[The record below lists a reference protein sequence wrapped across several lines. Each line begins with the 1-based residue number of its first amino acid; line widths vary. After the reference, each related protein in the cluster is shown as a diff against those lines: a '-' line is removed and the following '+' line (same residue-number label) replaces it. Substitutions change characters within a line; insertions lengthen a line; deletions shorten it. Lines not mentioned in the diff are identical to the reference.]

1 MCSRCEPGQR
11 GSGAGTR
18 LRVDGQGVPS
28 RAFLVLRGAKNLFS
42 LRTLVPVALATVA
55 CQREERNFQ
64 GLPPSASSTAPAPRE
79 SQLQPGPPTRMAEV
93 SGPYEENAYGVSQG
107 KTLYNQF
114 NCSGCHFQGGGG
126 IGPPL
131 MDAEWVYG
139 SRPENIFETI
149 SEGRPN
155 GMPAFGGK
163 IAPDQIWQ
171 IVAYVRSMSGL
182 LRKDVAPGRNDA
194 MQVRSQEQATSKARP
209 VQSAVPPSS
218 ERP

>member
-1 MCSRCEPGQR
+1 
-11 GSGAGTR
+11 
-18 LRVDGQGVPS
+18 V
-28 RAFLVLRGAKNLFS
+28 LVL
-42 LRTLVPVALATVA
+42 ALALGG
-55 CQREERNFQ
+55 CEREERNLH
-64 GLPPSASSTAPAPRE
+64 GLPPSASSTMPPVRQTELQAGPA
-79 SQLQPGPPTRMAEV
+79 TRGISV
-93 SGPYEENAYGVSQG
+93 KGPYEENAYAVSQG

-131 MDAEWVYG
+131 MDSEWIYG

-149 SEGRPN
+149 VEGRPN

-163 IAPDQIWQ
+163 ISVDQIWQ

-182 LRKDVAPGRNDA
+182 LRKDVAPGRSDA
-194 MQVRSQEQATSKARP
+194 MQVRPQEQATQKAQP
-209 VQSAVPPSS
+209 VQSAVPPAS